1 MESKYTHKF
10 IIYNKKRIKNNYK
23 GLIEK
28 LANFDKEAIP
38 KDFLENLNDS
48 SEIFLKKR
56 QKFYLK
62 NPDKMCTMDEILP
75 YNEEINVETNKVLS
89 FINKYQEFD
98 SLIVGIDYFNGEEEY
113 IEKYF
118 SHEDSWY
125 FGGPSRNFYIK
136 LAFRYYYGLWGTELD
151 IFLKNIGLEHLI

>member
-28 LANFDKEAIP
+28 LANFDKETIP

-62 NPDKMCTMDEILP
+62 SIIIYKQI
-75 YNEEINVETNKVLS
+75 
-89 FINKYQEFD
+89 
-98 SLIVGIDYFNGEEEY
+98 
-113 IEKYF
+113 
-118 SHEDSWY
+118 
-125 FGGPSRNFYIK
+125 SRI
-136 LAFRYYYGLWGTELD
+136 
-151 IFLKNIGLEHLI
+151 

>member
-48 SEIFLKKR
+48 SEIFLNA
-56 QKFYLK
+56 QSMKFYHIMKKLMLK
-62 NPDKMCTMDEILP
+62 QT
-75 YNEEINVETNKVLS
+75 
-89 FINKYQEFD
+89 KY
-98 SLIVGIDYFNGEEEY
+98 Y
-113 IEKYF
+113 
-118 SHEDSWY
+118 
-125 FGGPSRNFYIK
+125 
-136 LAFRYYYGLWGTELD
+136 
-151 IFLKNIGLEHLI
+151 HL

>member
-1 MESKYTHKF
+1 MAGKSHKASYICSECGYISQKWLGKCPNCDSWGTFEEEIDIKRTFRNIESANLT
-10 IIYNKKRIKNNYK
+10 INKISEIE
-23 GLIEK
+23 IEK
-28 LANFDKEAIP
+28 EFRMI
-38 KDFLENLNDS
+38 
-48 SEIFLKKR
+48 
-56 QKFYLK
+56 
-62 NPDKMCTMDEILP
+62 T
-75 YNEEINVETNKVLS
+75 
-89 FINKYQEFD
+89 KYQEFD